1 MGSKLFNHLDP
12 IFTPGPGLISGR
24 ISAAD
29 RHGVPC
35 KFSQNSVG
43 GIPQMPGQWGQK
55 GQNLFCGR
63 CFAATVVVPF
73 CEMVRKTV
81 SKA

>member
-1 MGSKLFNHLDP
+1 MPSSTYR
-12 IFTPGPGLISGR
+12 TPGPGLISGTFFL
-24 ISAAD
+24 AD
-29 RHGVPC
+29 RHGGLC

-55 GQNLFCGR
+55 GQNLFCCR
-63 CFAATVVVPF
+63 SFAATVVFAF
-73 CEMVRKTV
+73 CEMVRKTA